1 MTILIDQFMWPFQ
14 HTFRRFV
21 QSEIQDILSQV
32 GLETRNS
39 AKVLLVGLATKKDL
53 HHAICIEP
61 EDGPLVVDDLQ
72 AVTKKTA
79 KLFES
84 DPESSWTISSPRH
97 HDRRQRETFLR
108 CRAQAIAET
117 IQESGKFE
125 GLTFFASNSA
135 PLAGYE
141 IHTCVGIPRPALESV
156 PRFNSPAKDEPYG
169 HIIEESFAQA
179 IINTCLARAD
189 RALRLPNP
197 GEDIYVLGDRVDIV
211 RLSAD
216 RFVRNVAFAL
226 TLMPRDVFRC
236 VSDVSKLTYERSG
249 AKGHLV
255 LSERSKLTSRLEVT
269 FQSPV
274 GLNDAKTVR
283 KMLELTDDKTSLL
296 TDGEVIYGLGKCISA
311 PDVARIR
318 IEKHAEWSL
327 SIDDMELIRVSYE
340 HATLPKQI
348 LDKGL
353 FNDVARRTVG
363 VTDIE
368 RIWNIF
374 QHVLG
379 SGHGTTIV
387 VSEDPASEIE
397 RLGKEAL
404 AIKPE
409 YLDYKDVMRLGG
421 IDGAVLLGPDGRCHA
436 FGVILDGLATTS
448 GDRARGSRFNSAV
461 RYQRTSSVG
470 TVVIVISDDGTVNLI
485 PKLMPQVSRKEV
497 EDAVRA
503 FCVYSALKDSS
514 SEEWARRNERVKDF
528 EFYLNEEQCDRVNNA
543 YEEEMNSRLTS
554 GQVVVSR
561 RPLQPS
567 PDMDESFFTE
577 D

>member
-1 MTILIDQFMWPFQ
+1 MTLQIDQFMWPFQ

-39 AKVLLVGLATKKDL
+39 AKVLLVGLATQKDL
-53 HHAICIEP
+53 RHVICIEP

-72 AVTKKTA
+72 AVKKKTA

-84 DPESSWTISSPRH
+84 DPESSLVISSPRH

-125 GLTFFASNSA
+125 GLCFFASNSA
-135 PLAGYE
+135 PLSGYE
-141 IHTCVGIPRPALESV
+141 IHTCVGIPRAALESV
-156 PRFNSPAKDEPYG
+156 PRFNNPAKDERYG

-189 RALRLPNP
+189 RALLLPNP
-197 GEDIYVLGDRVDIV
+197 GEDIYVLGDLVDIV

-216 RFVRNVAFAL
+216 RFVKNVAFAL

-236 VSDVSKLTYERSG
+236 VSDASKLTYERSG
-249 AKGHLV
+249 ARGHLV
-255 LSERSKLTSRLEVT
+255 MSERNNLTSKLEVT
-269 FQSPV
+269 FQNPV
-274 GLNDAKTVR
+274 GLNKAQTMR
-283 KMLELTDDKTSLL
+283 KMLELTDDETSLL
-296 TDGEVIYGLGKCISA
+296 TDGEVVYGLGKCISA

-327 SIDDMELIRVSYE
+327 AIDDIELVRVSYE
-340 HATLPKQI
+340 HATLPKHI
-348 LDKGL
+348 LDKSL
-353 FNDVARRTVG
+353 FRDVARRTVG

-374 QHVLG
+374 QHALG

-409 YLDYKDVMRLGG
+409 YLDYRDVMRLGR
-421 IDGAVLLGPDGRCHA
+421 IDGAVFLGPDGRCYA

-485 PKLMPQVSRKEV
+485 PTLMPQVSRRAV
-497 EDAVRA
+497 EDAVQA
-503 FCVYSALKDSS
+503 FCVYSGIEDNDG
-514 SEEWARRNERVKDF
+514 EEWARRNERV
-528 EFYLNEEQCDRVNNA
+528 EELAFYLNEEQCARVNSA
-543 YEEEMNSRLTS
+543 YKEEMDFRYNS
-554 GQVVVSR
+554 GQIAVSR
-561 RPLQPS
+561 RSLQPS
-567 PDMDESFFTE
+567 PDMNESFFTE

>member
-1 MTILIDQFMWPFQ
+1 MWPFQ

-21 QSEIQDILSQV
+21 QSEIQDILSEI
-32 GLETRNS
+32 GFGSHNS
-39 AKVLLVGLATKKDL
+39 AKVLLVGIATQRDL
-53 HHAICIEP
+53 RHAICIEP

-84 DPESSWTISSPRH
+84 DPESRLTISSPRH
-97 HDRRQRETFLR
+97 HDRRPRETFLR
-108 CRAQAIAET
+108 CRAQAIADT
-117 IQESGKFE
+117 IQESGKFD
-125 GLTFFASNSA
+125 GLGFFVSDSA
-135 PLAGYE
+135 PLEGYE
-141 IHTCVGIPRPALESV
+141 IHTCVGRPRAALKSV
-156 PRFNSPAKDEPYG
+156 PRFNNPAKDERYG

-189 RALRLPNP
+189 RALFLPNP
-197 GEDIYVLGDRVDIV
+197 GEDIFVLGDRVDIV

-236 VSDVSKLTYERSG
+236 VSDASKLTYERSE

-255 LSERSKLTSRLEVT
+255 MSERNNLTSKLEVT
-269 FQSPV
+269 FQNPV
-274 GLNDAKTVR
+274 GLNKAQTLR
-283 KMLELTDDKTSLL
+283 KMLELTDDETSLL
-296 TDGEVIYGLGKCISA
+296 TDGDVVLGLGKCISA

-318 IEKHAEWSL
+318 IERHAEWSL
-327 SIDDMELIRVSYE
+327 AIDDIELMRVSYE
-340 HATLPKQI
+340 HATLPKHI
-348 LDKGL
+348 LDKSL
-353 FNDVARRTVG
+353 FRDVARRTVG

-374 QHVLG
+374 QRALG
-379 SGHGTTIV
+379 GGHGTTIV

-409 YLDYKDVMRLGG
+409 YLDYGDVMRLGR
-421 IDGAVLLGPDGRCHA
+421 IDGAVFLGPDGRCYA
-436 FGVILDGLATTS
+436 FGVILDGLAATS

-485 PKLMPQVSRKEV
+485 PTLMPQVSHREV
-497 EDAVRA
+497 EYAVQA
-503 FCVYSALKDSS
+503 FCAYSGIEDNNG
-514 SEEWARRNERVKDF
+514 EEWARRNERV
-528 EFYLNEEQCDRVNNA
+528 EELAFYLNEEQCDRVNKA

-567 PDMDESFFTE
+567 PDVDESFFTE